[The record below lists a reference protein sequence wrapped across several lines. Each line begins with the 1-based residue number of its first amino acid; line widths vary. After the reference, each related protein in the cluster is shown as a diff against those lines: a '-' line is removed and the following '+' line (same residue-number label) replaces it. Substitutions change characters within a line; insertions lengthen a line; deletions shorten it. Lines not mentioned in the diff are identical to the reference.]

1 MRKRMGLQA
10 MKTAQA
16 LLVAVAV
23 TASMSAAGDLRE
35 RMEHKYANSDGVR
48 IHYAMVGDGPL
59 VVMLHGFPDFWYS
72 WRKQMTALEG
82 DFRVAALDLRGY
94 NRSDKPQGV
103 QEYEMSKLVGDVAA
117 VIKAE
122 GEDSAV
128 VVGHDW
134 GGAIA
139 WNVAMFRP
147 ELVRALVILNLPHP
161 AGLARELMTNPQQR
175 RNSQYAR
182 DFQQPDAHKAL
193 TAEGLAFWVTD
204 EAARAQYVAAFE
216 RSDFAAMLNYYKA
229 NYPRTPPDE
238 LDAPEASA
246 APDPS
251 QQDSAAPE
259 PSPASAAMPDF
270 PKVQCPVLMFHGLDD
285 QALLPG
291 GLNDTWN
298 WVEKHLTLVTIP
310 GAGHFVQQDASDL
323 VSATMVDWLRRLP
336 LRASDATKAPDA
348 R

>member
-1 MRKRMGLQA
+1 MGIQA

-16 LLVAVAV
+16 LLVALAV
-23 TASMSAAGDLRE
+23 TASMSAAGGLME
-35 RMEHKYANSDGVR
+35 RVEHKYADSDGVR
-48 IHYAMVGDGPL
+48 IHYALVGDGPL

-72 WRKQMTALEG
+72 WRKQMAVLEG

-103 QEYEMSKLVGDVAA
+103 QAYEMPKLVGDVAA
-117 VIKAE
+117 VIAAE
-122 GEDSAV
+122 GEGSAI

-147 ELVRALVILNLPHP
+147 ELVEALVILNLPHP
-161 AGLARELMTNPQQR
+161 AGLARELTTNLQQQ

-182 DFQQPDAHKAL
+182 DFQKPDAPKAL
-193 TAEGLAFWVTD
+193 TAEGLALWVTD
-204 EAARAQYVAAFE
+204 EAARAQYIAAFE
-216 RSDFAAMLNYYKA
+216 SSDFAAMLNYYKA
-229 NYPRTPPDE
+229 NYPGTPPE
-238 LDAPEASA
+238 GSNAPQESA

-251 QQDSAAPE
+251 QGTSAVPE
-259 PSPASAAMPDF
+259 PPATSTAMPDF
-270 PKVQCPVLMFHGLDD
+270 PKVQSPVLMFHGLDD
-285 QALLPG
+285 RALLPG
-291 GLNDTWN
+291 GLNGTWN
-298 WVEKHLTLVTIP
+298 WVENNLTLVTIP

-336 LRASDATKAPDA
+336 
-348 R
+348 

>member
-1 MRKRMGLQA
+1 MGANA
-10 MKTAQA
+10 MKTVRA
-16 LLVAVAV
+16 LLAAFTVA
-23 TASMSAAGDLRE
+23 ASVSVAGDLRE
-35 RMEHKYANSDGVR
+35 RVEHRYANSDGVR
-48 IHYAMVGDGPL
+48 IHYVVAGNGPL

-94 NRSDKPQGV
+94 NRSDKPQGARA
-103 QEYEMSKLVGDVAA
+103 YEMPKLVGDVAA
-117 VIKAE
+117 VIQAE
-122 GEDSAV
+122 AEDSAI

-147 ELVRALVILNLPHP
+147 ELVAALVILNLPHP
-161 AGLARELMTNPQQR
+161 AGLARELMTNPQQQ

-182 DFQQPDAHKAL
+182 DFQQPDAHEAL
-193 TAEGLAFWVTD
+193 AAEGLALWVTD
-204 EAARAQYVAAFE
+204 KEARAEYVAAFE

-238 LDAPEASA
+238 LDASGESA
-246 APDPS
+246 ASDAS
-251 QQDSAAPE
+251 QRNSA
-259 PSPASAAMPDF
+259 SSKQPAASTAMPDF
-270 PKVQCPVLMFHGLDD
+270 PKVRSPVLMFHGLDD

-291 GLNDTWN
+291 ALNGTWN
-298 WVEKHLTLVTIP
+298 WVERDLTLVTIP

-323 VSATMVDWLRRLP
+323 VSTTMLDWLRRLP
-336 LRASDATKAPDA
+336 
-348 R
+348 